1 MGVTDILTVK
11 EVAALLKTTCQQVRK
26 MINNEELLAIRV
38 GREWRIPMQY
48 LIDFISENSGI

>member
-1 MGVTDILTVK
+1 MGISDILTVK

-26 MINNEELLAIRV
+26 LIRNEELLAVRV

-48 LIDFISENSGI
+48 LVDFISENSGI